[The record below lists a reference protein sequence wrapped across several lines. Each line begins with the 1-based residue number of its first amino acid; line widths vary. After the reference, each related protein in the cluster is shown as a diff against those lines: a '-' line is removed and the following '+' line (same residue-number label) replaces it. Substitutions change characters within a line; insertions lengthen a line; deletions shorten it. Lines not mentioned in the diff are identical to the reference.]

1 MLLGSSHQQLGIPAR
16 LRPEP
21 VQGRMLAKD
30 AFRMGNYSLLG
41 YLGGNLGLEF
51 LYSGPHS
58 LISRMHL
65 NVSTEAGCRFTA
77 LGD

>member
-1 MLLGSSHQQLGIPAR
+1 
-16 LRPEP
+16 
-21 VQGRMLAKD
+21 MLAKD

-65 NVSTEAGCRFTA
+65 NVSTEGWMPVHRPRRLMSKSDQFCHGM
-77 LGD
+77 GDTI